1 MRSDANLIENLQSF
15 VRDLAKQRKFRKFT
29 QRKGLNLFK
38 TQWFKNLSDKRKDSV
53 IEALQRMRDGN
64 YALLQDTMSKPL
76 LDLLIGRS
84 NRPPRSIAKRYV
96 VKERDVIIL
105 VVKDRL
111 KPKQISQRL
120 KIPVVRVYR
129 ILRRFQQNISKV
141 LHRGEPS

>member
-105 VVKDRL
+105 AVKDRL